1 MGVIVRHA
9 VVEIGLM
16 PPTPAPTQSLPRRFL
31 RLTVLNIAANLAV
44 PLAGLV
50 DVAMLGHLPDLSF
63 LAGVALASLIFDY
76 LYWSFGFLRM
86 STTGLTA
93 QALGRN
99 DEVEAHLVLYR
110 ALVTAVAVGVAL
122 WLLQEPLRQL
132 SFWLLSGDAAVE
144 AAGSAYYTARIWA
157 APAALANFALLG
169 WFLGREE
176 SGRAL
181 VMTMVAG
188 FSNIAFNY
196 VFIVRMGWAAF
207 GAGLGT
213 MLSQV
218 LMLLVALTMFFRRP
232 RPALP
237 GRRVLFRRDRWI
249 ELFRLN
255 GDILV
260 RTLCL
265 MTTFALFL
273 NFSSILGTGILA
285 VNAVL
290 QRLLNFAAYLIDG
303 VAYATESLAGVLKGA
318 GSRGG
323 LRRLLRLAFVSGL
336 VFAALCLAA
345 LFVGPEWVYGLLTSH
360 DDVIRDAL
368 RYGIWLIPAL
378 LLGTLAYVYD
388 GLFLGLTAGR
398 ALRNSMVISTVL
410 VFLPLAWTA
419 LQLES
424 NHLLWLA
431 LTAFMAARAATLGW
445 ASRPLLESAS

>member
-1 MGVIVRHA
+1 
-9 VVEIGLM
+9 M
-16 PPTPAPTQSLPRRFL
+16 PDTPFARRDLPRRFL
-31 RLTVLNIAANLAV
+31 RLTLLNVAANLAV

-93 QALGRN
+93 QALGRK
-99 DEVEAHLVLYR
+99 DEAQAHLVLYR
-110 ALVTAVAVGVAL
+110 ALVTALIVGVVL
-122 WLLQEPLRQL
+122 VLFQTLLRKL
-132 SFWLLSGDAAVE
+132 SFWLLSGTGAVE
-144 AAGSAYYTARIWA
+144 AAGAAYYGARIWA
-157 APAALANFALLG
+157 APMALANFALLG

-181 VMTMVAG
+181 AMTMVGG
-188 FSNIAFNY
+188 FSNIALNY
-196 VFIVRMGWAAF
+196 VFIVRMGLAAF
-207 GAGLGT
+207 GAGMGT

-218 LMLLVALTMFFRRP
+218 LMLLVALGMFFARSRP
-232 RPALP
+232 PFP
-237 GRRVLFRRDRWI
+237 CRRVLFQRQRWT

-273 NFSSILGTGILA
+273 NFSSILGTRTLA

-303 VAYATESLAGVLKGA
+303 VAYATESLAGVLEGA
-318 GSRGG
+318 GSKAG
-323 LRRLLRLAFVSGL
+323 LKRLLRLSFVSGL
-336 VFAALCLAA
+336 VFAGICLTALLA
-345 LFVGPEWVYGLLTSH
+345 GPEAIYGLLTSH
-360 DDVIRDAL
+360 DDVVREAL
-368 RYGIWLIPAL
+368 RYGVWLVPAL

-388 GLFLGLTAGR
+388 GFFLGLTAGR
-398 ALRNSMVISTVL
+398 ALRNSMLFSTLVI
-410 VFLPLAWTA
+410 FLPLAWVA
-419 LQLES
+419 LEVQS

-431 LTAFMAARAATLGW
+431 LTAFLGTRAATLAW
-445 ASRPLLESAS
+445 ASRPLLEASS

>member
-1 MGVIVRHA
+1 MAWYKSGA
-9 VVEIGLM
+9 M
-16 PPTPAPTQSLPRRFL
+16 PSTPASAQRLPRRFL
-31 RLTVLNIAANLAV
+31 RLTALNITANLAI

-93 QALGRN
+93 QALGRGEE
-99 DEVEAHLVLYR
+99 DEAHLVLYR
-110 ALVTAVAVGVAL
+110 ALLTAAVVGTVLVVFQA
-122 WLLQEPLRQL
+122 PLRHL
-132 SFWLLSGDAAVE
+132 SFWLLSGTEAVE
-144 AAGSAYYTARIWA
+144 AAGGAYYGARIWA
-157 APAALANFALLG
+157 APAALANFAFLG

-181 VMTMVAG
+181 VMSTVAG
-188 FSNIAFNY
+188 FSNIGFNY
-196 VFIVRMGWAAF
+196 VFIVQLGWAAF

-213 MLSQV
+213 LLSQV
-218 LMLLVALTMFFRRP
+218 LMLVVALGMFLARSRPPLPSLRVVFRRQP
-232 RPALP
+232 
-237 GRRVLFRRDRWI
+237 WT

-273 NFSSILGTGILA
+273 NFSSILGTRTLA

-290 QRLLNFAAYLIDG
+290 HRLLNFAAYLIDG
-303 VAYATESLAGVLKGA
+303 VAFATESLAGVLRGA

-323 LRRLLRLAFVSGL
+323 LRRLLRLSFVSGL
-336 VFAALCLAA
+336 AFAGAFLVVL
-345 LFVGPEWVYGLLTSH
+345 LIGPQTVYGLLTSH
-360 DDVIRDAL
+360 DDVVREAM
-368 RYGIWLIPAL
+368 RYGPWLVPAL

-388 GLFLGLTAGR
+388 GFFLGLTAGR
-398 ALRNSMVISTVL
+398 ALRNSMLISTL
-410 VFLPLAWTA
+410 GVFLPLAWVA
-419 LQLES
+419 LALES

-445 ASRPLLESAS
+445 ASRPLLEAAT

>member
-1 MGVIVRHA
+1 MSST
-9 VVEIGLM
+9 
-16 PPTPAPTQSLPRRFL
+16 PTSTGSLPRRFF
-31 RLTVLNIAANLAV
+31 RLTLLNIAANLAI

-93 QALGRN
+93 QALGGR
-99 DEVEAHLVLYR
+99 DEQEAHLVLYR
-110 ALVTAVAVGVAL
+110 ALGTAVVVGTALVAL
-122 WLLQEPLRQL
+122 QTPLGRL
-132 SFWLLSGDAAVE
+132 SFWLLSGAEAVE
-144 AAGSAYYTARIWA
+144 AAGGAYYGARIWA
-157 APAALANFALLG
+157 APAALANFAFLG

-181 VMTMVAG
+181 VMTLVAG
-188 FSNIAFNY
+188 FSNIGFNY
-196 VFIVRMGWAAF
+196 VFIVRLGWAAF

-213 MLSQV
+213 FLSQV
-218 LMLLVALTMFFRRP
+218 LMLLVALGLFFARP

-237 GRRVLFRRDRWI
+237 SREALLHRERWT

-273 NFSSILGTGILA
+273 NFSSILGTATLA

-303 VAYATESLAGVLKGA
+303 VAYATESLAGVLR
-318 GSRGG
+318 GSGSTGG
-323 LRRLLRLAFVSGL
+323 LKRLLRLSFVSGL
-336 VFAALCLAA
+336 AFAAVCLTV
-345 LFVGPEWVYGLLTSH
+345 LLLGPEAIYGLLTSH
-360 DDVIRDAL
+360 DDVVDEAI
-368 RYGIWLIPAL
+368 RYGVWLVPAL

-388 GLFLGLTAGR
+388 GFFLGLTAGR
-398 ALRNSMVISTVL
+398 ALRNSMLVSTL
-410 VFLPLAWTA
+410 GVFLPLAWVA
-419 LQLES
+419 LEVES

-431 LTAFMAARAATLGW
+431 LTAFMGARAVTLGL
-445 ASRPLLESAS
+445 ASRPLLEGSS